1 MGAGRRQH
9 HAQQEAM
16 RAANAEA
23 NRQQEMMR
31 QQQAAFEEQLK
42 LQREAMMAQTKSLT
56 DALAPDARK
65 LVGGTLGAQNI
76 GIRTAASRRKSVQS
90 IGSGIASLRIPLN
103 LGGGGDSG
111 LNIG

>member
-23 NRQQEMMR
+23 NRFQDMMR
-31 QQQAAFEEQLK
+31 AQEEANRRMAEALK
-42 LQREAMMAQTKSLT
+42 PNLDELRPPRTVASTLRDSAGVRTARS
-56 DALAPDARK
+56 ARK
-65 LVGGTLGAQNI
+65 T
-76 GIRTAASRRKSVQS
+76 T
-90 IGSGIASLRIPLN
+90 SGMGKGLASLRIPLN
-103 LGGGGDSG
+103 IGGTAGGG